1 MDGVSLFELKFCGC
15 GVCGR
20 ELLAPGPANVA
31 AATSLYGG
39 GQAPE
44 TVAGKRSAW
53 RGLRLVPMCAWCLES
68 GKVPAEPSLFEAASL
83 SGGAE

>member
-1 MDGVSLFELKFCGC
+1 VMDTGVSLFELKFCGC

-39 GQAPE
+39 GQTPE
-44 TVAGKRSAW
+44 TVAGRRSAW
-53 RGLRLVPMCAWCLES
+53 RGLRLVPLCAWCLES
-68 GKVPAEPSLFEAASL
+68 GKVPAEP
-83 SGGAE
+83 GVGR

>member
-1 MDGVSLFELKFCGC
+1 MDTGVSLFELKFCGC

-39 GQAPE
+39 GQTPE
-44 TVAGKRSAW
+44 TVAGRRSAW
-53 RGLRLVPMCAWCLES
+53 GGLRLVPLCAWCLES
-68 GKVPAEPSLFEAASL
+68 GKVPAEPGV
-83 SGGAE
+83 SG

>member
-1 MDGVSLFELKFCGC
+1 MMDTGVSLFELKFCGC

-39 GQAPE
+39 GQTPE
-44 TVAGKRSAW
+44 AVAGRRSAW
-53 RGLRLVPMCAWCLES
+53 RGLRLVPLCAWCLES
-68 GKVPAEPSLFEAASL
+68 RKGPAEP
-83 SGGAE
+83 GVGR